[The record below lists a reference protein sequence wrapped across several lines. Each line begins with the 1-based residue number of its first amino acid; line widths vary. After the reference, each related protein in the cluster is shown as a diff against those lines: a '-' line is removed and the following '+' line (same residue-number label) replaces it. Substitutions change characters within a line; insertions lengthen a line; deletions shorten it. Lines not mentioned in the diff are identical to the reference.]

1 MPKATTSCEFWK
13 PTDTD
18 NLNAKS
24 NENAAI
30 PVGASNLTVQ
40 LSEIFQTLI
49 ETAPL
54 GFPKRTLLA
63 NSRDKRA
70 SPADATTML
79 TIQTDR
85 HVITS
90 CASIL
95 ESVGG
100 REA

>member
-1 MPKATTSCEFWK
+1 MPKATTSCELGK
-13 PTDTD
+13 PADKD

-30 PVGASNLTVQ
+30 PVGAGALTVQ
-40 LSEIFQTLI
+40 LSEVFQTLI

-54 GFPKRTLLA
+54 GLPKRTLLA
-63 NSRDKRA
+63 RSRKKRA
-70 SPADATTML
+70 SPADAITML
-79 TIQTDR
+79 TIQSDR

-90 CASIL
+90 CAFIL
-95 ESVGG
+95 ESIGG